1 MLEVIERQVAVAA
14 DGIHAKLVLNHLQR
28 ERGRLKAQSSLD
40 EEVGI
45 FLERG
50 QPLKIGELLKTRCGK
65 VLQVEGAAEDVTQAA
80 TDDSHCFS
88 RACYHLGNR
97 HTKVQIGDSWLRI
110 TPDHVLEEMLQS
122 LGLVTEH
129 LSEVFEPESG
139 AYARGGHHHHD

>member
-14 DGIHAKLVLNHLQR
+14 DGIYAKLVLNHLQR

-80 TDDSHCFS
+80 
-88 RACYHLGNR
+88 NR
-97 HTKVQIGDSWLRI
+97 R
-110 TPDHVLEEMLQS
+110 
-122 LGLVTEH
+122 
-129 LSEVFEPESG
+129 
-139 AYARGGHHHHD
+139 